1 MGNVI
6 AVLSGKGGTGKTTV
20 CAGLA
25 TGLAA
30 QGRRVLC
37 IDLDVGLRNLDI
49 ALGLAQVPALSFPD
63 VSEGGEPIQ
72 SAARQAET
80 I

>member
-30 QGRRVLC
+30 QGRRVLA

-49 ALGLAQVPALSFPD
+49 CLGLAQVQPCLS
-63 VSEGGEPIQ
+63 
-72 SAARQAET
+72 RM
-80 I
+80 